1 MITQAGLKELLNYN
15 PETGDFAWVKSKK
28 PAGGISSYGYR
39 RIIIDGKEH
48 KAHRL
53 AWLYTHGVFPEDQID
68 HINGVRHD
76 NRIYNLRTV
85 TNAENHRNRKKRCT
99 NTSGV
104 TGVSWFKLNKSWGAY
119 INANEKRVF
128 LGLFKD
134 LISAVAARKSAE
146 RQYEYH
152 PNHGRSA

>member
-76 NRIYNLRTV
+76 NRIYI
-85 TNAENHRNRKKRCT
+85 
-99 NTSGV
+99 SGR
-104 TGVSWFKLNKSWGAY
+104 Y
-119 INANEKRVF
+119 
-128 LGLFKD
+128 
-134 LISAVAARKSAE
+134 
-146 RQYEYH
+146 
-152 PNHGRSA
+152 

>member
-68 HINGVRHD
+68 ILTEFGTIIVYT
-76 NRIYNLRTV
+76 I
-85 TNAENHRNRKKRCT
+85 
-99 NTSGV
+99 SGR
-104 TGVSWFKLNKSWGAY
+104 Y
-119 INANEKRVF
+119 
-128 LGLFKD
+128 
-134 LISAVAARKSAE
+134 
-146 RQYEYH
+146 
-152 PNHGRSA
+152 